1 LSRPSH
7 FHRQRGSG
15 VFSTTSGLALF
26 LLLLLFAVQAI
37 VGLYTRS
44 LVTGSAY
51 DAARTVAGYT
61 SSGDRDSARVAAT
74 AEFRRRLGAFGNDGA
89 RLEWLTP
96 DDPDVVRVRV
106 VARHPT
112 LLPAA
117 MTGALGLGITDRVIE
132 VRVERFQ

>member
-1 LSRPSH
+1 M
-7 FHRQRGSG
+7 HRDRGNG

-44 LVTGSAY
+44 LVTGGAY
-51 DAARTVAGYT
+51 DAARLVAGYR
-61 SSGDRDSARVAAT
+61 SSESRDTARLAAT
-74 AEFRRRLGAFGNDGA
+74 AEFRRRLGEFGAHRA
-89 RLEWLTP
+89 RLEWLDT
-96 DDPDVVRVRV
+96 DDPNVVRVRV

-117 MTGALGLGITDRVIE
+117 LSGALGLGITDRVVE